1 MEPKLILMKTETKA
15 LLFILIC
22 TVGGIFL
29 FYQGMKESSQTLIV
43 CGAILLGLSVAGWVK
58 LYNPN

>member
-1 MEPKLILMKTETKA
+1 MKTETKA

-29 FYQGMKESSQTLIV
+29 FYQGMKESTQTLII
-43 CGAILLGLSVAGWVK
+43 CGAILLGSSIAGLFK

>member
-1 MEPKLILMKTETKA
+1 MKTEIKV

-29 FYQGMKESSQTLIV
+29 FYQGIKESSQTLIV